1 MAQRSR
7 LGAGTSIS
15 QHYDFGLDLNSS
27 AWDGNSQQRR
37 VRVEMREPECRNP
50 SGTCAR
56 TKRSRLDAIWRDGA
70 IEPLQTLE
78 RERGGIS
85 HLRLPPR
92 CPAASSS
99 SFRQSTK
106 AVHAGLPPSKKSLL
120 ISNGLLGFRELRA
133 KVRSFGNA
141 GPLRC
146 ASRFGAARGSSA
158 AAAVQKAALST
169 AHHGLVCSWQLCSCR
184 HAKGS
189 YEGKAQ
195 DRNLAAGRQS
205 VNDEPTP
212 ESRCR
217 ESLPFSEGAGNG
229 R

>member
-99 SFRQSTK
+99 FRQSTT
-106 AVHAGLPPSKKSLL
+106 AVLPGRRKVSYRSQMGFLDSVSSGLKYAALETPAPSAAPRGLVLLVAALQLPPCKRRPS
-120 ISNGLLGFRELRA
+120 
-133 KVRSFGNA
+133 
-141 GPLRC
+141 PLRITVW
-146 ASRFGAARGSSA
+146 FARGSSA
-158 AAAVQKAALST
+158 AAATQKAAT
-169 AHHGLVCSWQLCSCR
+169 K
-184 HAKGS
+184 AKLKTEIS
-189 YEGKAQ
+189 LLEGRA
-195 DRNLAAGRQS
+195 
-205 VNDEPTP
+205 
-212 ESRCR
+212 
-217 ESLPFSEGAGNG
+217 
-229 R
+229 